1 MFDPT
6 GAEISWMLPDLGG
19 WIGQL
24 VDRNNQLYTWSKNN
38 RPNTFWLTGFFN
50 P

>member
-1 MFDPT
+1 VFDPT

-24 VDRNNQLYTWSKNN
+24 VDRNN
-38 RPNTFWLTGFFN
+38 
-50 P
+50 